1 MWMRLDEIRKGRE
14 CIVPDVSR
22 TYHFGSS
29 GLNMNSYFQDV
40 YFKKHAFNT
49 EKDIELKDIDRYVV
63 DLIVDILEV
72 GKKKKGAEYV
82 LLPFIKDLI
91 VGAGFCV
98 PKIIEV
104 NNHNDR
110 QKLGGSL
117 KFPFQDQMLFQ
128 KHTRHKFTKQLS
140 ILVKFLF

>member
-63 DLIVDILEV
+63 DLIADILEV
-72 GKKKKGAEYV
+72 GENKGAEYV
-82 LLPFIKDLI
+82 SLPFIKDLI
-91 VGAGFCV
+91 
-98 PKIIEV
+98 
-104 NNHNDR
+104 
-110 QKLGGSL
+110 
-117 KFPFQDQMLFQ
+117 
-128 KHTRHKFTKQLS
+128 LS
-140 ILVKFLF
+140 RGRLLCAKDH

>member
-110 QKLGGSL
+110 QKLGGWRPHN
-117 KFPFQDQMLFQ
+117 KTFPNLGKKSFWNKLQSKLCRI
-128 KHTRHKFTKQLS
+128 TP
-140 ILVKFLF
+140 